1 MPRAGKAR
9 RFSRINLDPVSDI
22 PPKLRVDLTGPP
34 QTMLAT
40 LYAKAVDADLPRP
53 ILGDRYARAAVDRI
67 DYDWTRTTIT
77 RRTAPAVASR
87 SAHFDHWTTQFLA
100 VHPEAAVLHLGCGLD
115 ARVYR
120 VDPGPGVRWYDIDH
134 PEVIALRE
142 QIYPGRDHYRMIPAS
157 VTDPAWLDGIPA
169 DRPVLLLGEGLTMYL
184 YEADG
189 LALLRRAVERFPA
202 GELQF
207 DAFNRASL
215 RWQFANAVVRRS
227 GSKLHWGIDSP
238 DDILAA
244 VPGVR
249 LLAAI
254 PVIEEDTFKQVPWP
268 YPLIGRVMSLVP
280 PLRRMAMYHRYAF
293 GGV

>member
-1 MPRAGKAR
+1 MTDLA
-9 RFSRINLDPVSDI
+9 S
-22 PPKLRVDLTGPP
+22 KLHVDLSGPP

-40 LYAKAVDADLPRP
+40 LYAKALDADSPRS
-53 ILGDRYARAAVDRI
+53 ILHDHYARAAVDRI

-77 RRTAPAVASR
+77 RRSALGVASR
-87 SAHFDHWTTQFLA
+87 SAHFDDWATQALA
-100 VHPEAAVLHLGCGLD
+100 VHPEATVLHLGCGLD

-142 QIYPGRDHYRMIPAS
+142 QVYPHRDRCQLIPAS
-157 VTDPAWLDGIPA
+157 VTDPAWLHKIPT
-169 DRPVLLLGEGLTMYL
+169 DRPVLLIAEGLTMYL
-184 YEADG
+184 TEADG
-189 LALLRRAVERFPA
+189 LALLRRVVGHFPA

-207 DAFNRASL
+207 DGFSRSGI

-238 DDILAA
+238 DDILDA

-254 PVIEEDTFKQVPWP
+254 PVVEVDSFKLVPWP
-268 YPLIGRVMSLVP
+268 YPLIGWVMSRVP
-280 PLRRMAMYHRYAF
+280 ALRRMALYHRYAF

>member
-1 MPRAGKAR
+1 VPHARKAR
-9 RFSRINLDPVSDI
+9 RLSRISLGTVNQ
-22 PPKLRVDLTGPP
+22 PKLHVDLSGPP

-40 LYAKAVDADLPRP
+40 LYAKALDADSPRS
-53 ILGDRYARAAVDRI
+53 ILHDHYAKAAVDRI

-77 RRTAPAVASR
+77 ARSALGVASR
-87 SAHFDHWTTQFLA
+87 SAHLDHWTTQFLA
-100 VHPEAAVLHLGCGLD
+100 VHPEATVLHLGCGLD
-115 ARVYR
+115 ARVSR

-142 QIYPGRDHYRMIPAS
+142 QVYPHRERYQMVPAS
-157 VTDPAWLDGIPA
+157 VTDPAWLNELPA
-169 DRPVLLLGEGLTMYL
+169 DRPTLLVAEGLTMYL
-184 YEADG
+184 AEADG
-189 LALLRRAVERFPA
+189 LALLRRVVERFPA

-207 DAFNRASL
+207 DGFSRAGI

-227 GSKLHWGIDSP
+227 GSTLRWGIDSP
-238 DDILAA
+238 DEILEA

-249 LLAAI
+249 LLAAV
-254 PVIEEDTFKQVPWP
+254 PVVEVDSFKQVPWP

-280 PLRRMAMYHRYAF
+280 PLRRMAIYHRYAF